1 MPAAG
6 AFRAMAFPWTRAA
19 EPVAQTDDM
28 GQDLAALDQ
37 VVQALA
43 SAGTVEA
50 AVRTTLDAVRT
61 AFGWSYGSY
70 WAVGDDGL
78 LRYAVESGTAG
89 EEFEAVTRVSS
100 FARGVGLSGRAWQSR
115 DLVFV
120 ADLGEVSDCVRAPA
134 AQRAGVRSG
143 ICFPVLI
150 AGEVVATM
158 DFFTTE
164 TLSPSTERL
173 QTLRIVGRLVSQAIS
188 RLHDTERMAAT
199 AADAAAVNDVLA
211 VIAGAENHHGT
222 LAAVL
227 DRVRS
232 SFGWAYGSV
241 WEIDP
246 AEGVLR
252 FSVESGDAGPE
263 FRDVTRS
270 ASFARGV
277 GLSGR
282 AWAQRRLVFVPDL
295 GELTDCVRAP
305 AAQRAGVRSGVCFP
319 LVVGGQVVATMDF
332 FATETITLSDG
343 RLAALAS
350 VGELVSQALERL
362 HRQEDLART
371 SVELLDS
378 VTRLAANASQSVGMA
393 QDAVRRSDEILGLVD
408 DLQSSSDDV
417 NQIIGLIDQVASQTR
432 LLALNATIE
441 AARAGSAGKG
451 FAVVAGEVKDLAGQT
466 TDATQAV
473 AGSIQGIRGH
483 IDAVTEATTAIGT
496 RIRSMEAAQAEISA
510 VLAQQSTL
518 ARQFVH

>member
-1 MPAAG
+1 
-6 AFRAMAFPWTRAA
+6 MAFSWIRAA
-19 EPVAQTDDM
+19 QATPVADDM
-28 GQDLAALDQ
+28 GADLAALDQ
-37 VVQALA
+37 VVGALA
-43 SAGTVEA
+43 AADTVEN
-50 AVRTTLDAVRT
+50 AVRTTLDSVRT
-61 AFGWSYGSY
+61 AFGWRYGSY
-70 WAVGDDGL
+70 WAVSHDGL
-78 LRYAVESGTAG
+78 LRYAVESGSAG
-89 EEFEAVTRVSS
+89 DEFEAVTRVSS
-100 FARGVGLSGRAWQSR
+100 FARGVGLSGRAWQTR

-120 ADLGEVSDCVRAPA
+120 ADLGEVSDCVRAPV

-150 AGEVVATM
+150 GGEVVGTM

-164 TLSPSTERL
+164 TLSPSAERL
-173 QTLRIVGRLVSQAIS
+173 QTLRLVGRLVSQAIS
-188 RLHDTERMAAT
+188 RLHDTELMAAT

-211 VIAGAENHHGT
+211 VIASAQNQHGT
-222 LAAVL
+222 ISDVL

-241 WEIDP
+241 WEIDR
-246 AEGVLR
+246 ADDVLR

-263 FRDVTRS
+263 FRAVTRA

-319 LVVGGQVVATMDF
+319 LVVDGEVVATMDF
-332 FATETITLSDG
+332 FATETIALSEG

-362 HRQEDLART
+362 RRQEELART
-371 SVELLDS
+371 SAELLES
-378 VTRLAANASQSVGMA
+378 VTHLAANASESVGMA
-393 QDAVRRSDEILGLVD
+393 QDAVRRSDEILTLVR

-417 NQIIGLIDQVASQTR
+417 NHIIDLIEQVASQTR

-466 TDATQAV
+466 SDATQAV
-473 AGSIQGIRGH
+473 AGSIKAIRGH
-483 IDAVTEATTAIGT
+483 IDAVTDASTAIGT
-496 RIRSMEAAQAEISA
+496 RIRSMEAAQAEISS
-510 VLAQQSTL
+510 VLDQQSTL